1 MKLQAFVQKLMVVLI
16 IALSLALLTSCS
28 GGGQA
33 DADGKLTILEWS
45 GYEAT
50 EYPEFFGPFTEKYGE
65 NFGDK
70 LEYIFFAEDAEAYA
84 KIQTEVVTDLVHP
97 CNSWWQLYVENGLVQ
112 EIDTSKLSNW
122 DRVNPVM
129 AELGQFDGKQY
140 FIPWDWGYESMLV
153 RTDLVQ
159 EVPTSWAD
167 LWDPQYAGHIALWD
181 SGEANFAVTAL
192 AFGLDPWNTTAEDD
206 EFIKQKLIELKPNV
220 LTYWSDYTEA
230 YDLPQTGDA
239 WIVVNAWQD
248 AYANADSSDFAV
260 EYVQPTE
267 GRLGWVCGYGISTSA
282 GDVDLAYEFI
292 DASIADS
299 SMAALANTYWYGPAN
314 TNALADIDPY
324 VVEFMQLDQAD
335 TIQERTSF
343 YQPITEEQRQTRT
356 AIWDEVKVSQ

>member
-1 MKLQAFVQKLMVVLI
+1 MKLQAFVSKASLLTI
-16 IALSLALLTSCS
+16 LLLALGAC

-33 DADGKLTILEWS
+33 EGDGKLTILEWS

-50 EYPEFFGPFTEKYGE
+50 ENPDFFGPFVEKYGE

-70 LEYIFFAEDAEAYA
+70 LDYIFFAEDAEAYA
-84 KIQTEVVTDLVHP
+84 KIQTDVAADLVHP
-97 CNSWWQLYVENGLVQ
+97 CNSWWQLYVDNGLVQ

-122 DRVNPVM
+122 SHVNP
-129 AELGQFDGKQY
+129 ALAALGQFDGKQY
-140 FIPWDWGYESMLV
+140 FVPWDWGYESMLV
-153 RTDLVQ
+153 RTDLVP

-167 LWDPQYAGHIALWD
+167 LWNPQYAGHIALWD
-181 SGEANFAVTAL
+181 SGEANYAMTAL
-192 AFGLDPWNTTAEDD
+192 AFGIDPWNSTPEND

-248 AYANADSSDFAV
+248 AYANADSNGFAV
-260 EYVQPTE
+260 EYVQPSE
-267 GRLGWVCGYGISTSA
+267 GRLGWVCGFGISTNTA
-282 GDVDLAYEFI
+282 DLDLAYEYI

-324 VVEFMQLDQAD
+324 VVEFMELDQANS
-335 TIQERTSF
+335 IQERTSF

-356 AIWDEVKVSQ
+356 GIWDEVKVSQ